1 MLVSR
6 SSHCCP
12 QSRLKISAR
21 KYAVISDINRR
32 RKVKNC
38 LQERECDAQY
48 IAENAGNVA
57 KQKHERET
65 KQLITSFSDI

>member
-1 MLVSR
+1 MVSC

-12 QSRLKISAR
+12 QSRLNISAR
-21 KYAVISDINRR
+21 KYVVISDINHP

-48 IAENAGNVA
+48 IAEDAGNVA
-57 KQKHERET
+57 KHRNTMSGSNVLK
-65 KQLITSFSDI
+65 